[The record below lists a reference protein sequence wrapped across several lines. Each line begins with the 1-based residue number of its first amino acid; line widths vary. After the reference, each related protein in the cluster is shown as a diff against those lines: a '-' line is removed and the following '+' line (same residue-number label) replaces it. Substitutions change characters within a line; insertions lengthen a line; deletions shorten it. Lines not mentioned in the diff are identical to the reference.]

1 MFSEKFRSNYSVRTK
16 SEVSVLEIA
25 TQDLKKIL
33 HRVYLDYFKEVALK
47 KHIMLLDRIKS
58 IISAS
63 SSKFQ
68 ELELQNFYNTV
79 SDTIVTLYPTATNKI
94 ARRVA

>member
-1 MFSEKFRSNYSVRTK
+1 MFSEEFRSSYSVRTK

-25 TQDLKKIL
+25 TQDLKKKIL

-68 ELELQNFYNTV
+68 E
-79 SDTIVTLYPTATNKI
+79 
-94 ARRVA
+94 